1 MGFQFVP
8 RAWPLGS
15 THGEQ
20 LALINKA
27 HQSDSYVFKNV
38 LRGRYRNREVTLFDV
53 DYVIGQDQN
62 GSNIHREVSVA
73 AFPCPGR
80 GIPPFEIH
88 PQNLAHKLKNKMVNK
103 DIELEGLPEFSRKY
117 FVQGADADAVRSF
130 LPGSLLNYLAG
141 LPKASCSIEGG
152 NDWILVYA
160 SWVPAKRRNAWL
172 DGAIAIVE
180 AFGSTGSAHA

>member
-1 MGFQFVP
+1 
-8 RAWPLGS
+8 
-15 THGEQ
+15 

-27 HQSDSYVFKNV
+27 HRSDSYVFKNV
-38 LRGRYRNREVTLFDV
+38 LRGRYRNREVILFDV

-62 GSNIHREVSVA
+62 GNDIHREASVA

-80 GIPPFEIH
+80 GVPPFEIH

-103 DIELEGLPEFSRKY
+103 DIALEDLPEFSRKY
-117 FVQGADADAVRSF
+117 FVQGAEADVVRSF
-130 LPGSLLNYLAG
+130 LPGRLLNYLAG

-160 SWVPAKRRNAWL
+160 NRVPAKRRTAWL
-172 DGAIAIVE
+172 DGVMDIVE
-180 AFGSTGSAHA
+180 AFGPAGATHA